1 MIRFLADENFPA
13 RAVRILRQAGV
24 RVDSVLE
31 IAPGAADELVLLRA
45 LESGAVILTFDKDFG
60 ELVWR
65 SRPTRGFGVVLFR
78 MPMPKA
84 ADAAVALARI
94 VQSRTDWEGQF
105 SVIEPGRIRI
115 RALRST

>member
-13 RAVRILRQAGV
+13 RAVGALRQAGV

-31 IAPGAADELVLLRA
+31 IAPGTADELVLLRA
-45 LESGAVILTFDKDFG
+45 LEAGAVILTFDKDFG

-78 MPMPKA
+78 IRTPKA
-84 ADAAVALARI
+84 ADAGWRLRASYNPARTGKVI
-94 VQSRTDWEGQF
+94 SRSSSQGD
-105 SVIEPGRIRI
+105 
-115 RALRST
+115 